1 MVGYAAYIPQTS
13 GEIGTAISVEP
24 EVKKI
29 TLTEDAAAQV
39 LQEKATG
46 IGQIDTGMTITY
58 LFYCEEDG
66 SYCYYD
72 AAQGGIIVINSD
84 QLDLTSGGD
93 VVYQSDH
100 LILKMSN
107 NIPTVTKTEED
118 ERLVD

>member
-1 MVGYAAYIPQTS
+1 MFRPMAKPRAHQQIPEEECIRILKEQKR
-13 GEIGTAISVEP
+13 GILCVLGDDDYPYGTP
-24 EVKKI
+24 
-29 TLTEDAAAQV
+29 TNH
-39 LQEKATG
+39 
-46 IGQIDTGMTITY
+46 
-58 LFYCEEDG
+58 FYCEEDG

-72 AAQGGIIVINSD
+72 AAQGGIIIINSD

-93 VVYQSDH
+93 VVYQSEH